1 MDWAAVRSPSFSMP
15 SPRRL
20 ALFVALIVLVD
31 QWSKSW
37 AVNALDDGR
46 TIDVVW
52 TLRFALGFNSGI
64 AFSQAQDLGPVVGIV
79 ALVAVA
85 LLIRAAVRAET
96 VFAAYGLAMI
106 IGGAIGNLADR
117 VFRGDG
123 WLHGHVVDFIDF
135 QWFAVFNA
143 ADSAITVG
151 AGVLIF
157 GLFREYREAKRLER
171 HI

>member
-1 MDWAAVRSPSFSMP
+1 MP

-31 QWSKSW
+31 QLSKSW
-37 AVNALDDGR
+37 AVNALDDCR

-52 TLRFALGFNSGI
+52 KLRFALGFNSGI

-96 VFAAYGLAMI
+96 VFAGI
-106 IGGAIGNLADR
+106 IKAR
-117 VFRGDG
+117 VEAS
-123 WLHGHVVDFIDF
+123 
-135 QWFAVFNA
+135 AVPCQILWIIRRVCSWTHA
-143 ADSAITVG
+143 SPAVSG
-151 AGVLIF
+151 
-157 GLFREYREAKRLER
+157 
-171 HI
+171 

>member
-1 MDWAAVRSPSFSMP
+1 MP

-20 ALFVALIVLVD
+20 ALVVALLVVVD

-37 AVNALDDGR
+37 AVNALSEGR

-79 ALVAVA
+79 AIVAVVF
-85 LLIRAAVRAET
+85 LIRAAVRAET
-96 VFAAYGLAMI
+96 LLAAYGLTLIVA
-106 IGGAIGNLADR
+106 GAIGNLADR
-117 VFRGDG
+117 IFRGDG
-123 WLHGHVVDFIDF
+123 WLHGHVVDFIDL
-135 QWFAVFNA
+135 QWFPVFNV
-143 ADSAITVG
+143 ADSAITIG
-151 AGVLIF
+151 AGLLII
-157 GLFREYREAKRLER
+157 GVFREYVDTKRLER